1 MRSFLIVV
9 FAGFAMFPLC
19 ASPIQEVAFSHKDWS
34 IACYSTGTCYATGQG
49 MAKSEFRIQ
58 LTRHAGPYQALSAKV
73 QISDSGHVEAYIN
86 NQSVGEVVQDSDE
99 FILSQPQVTA
109 LLDALKQDLKIEF
122 AAGGQRYAL
131 SSSGSNAVLLKMD
144 DFQGRINTPGA
155 LIRPGSKDEST
166 VPAAP
171 NIKTAAELEIIDQQ
185 ALQQLNTIL
194 TGLQQDNA
202 EFLLSSVDKA
212 LNQLQISAG
221 VTKFTLNY
229 DSEAPL
235 SRNRPSS
242 DITPDEWQAFLRTNL
257 LTAAGEARK
266 ADFMLI
272 DLDGDGKRDLIIESY
287 IGGTG
292 LFSYTGVLKRGKDK
306 FYSINRDPQADEF
319 IPGGFFSLNGRGADQ
334 HAWWIMLQGQVY
346 ALWMNGSFGV
356 DRFYLL
362 RPFSGLEEQP
372 VVSVHYH
379 YDLKLQGIWHDDG
392 LAQTE
397 QEQQQLLQTVNL
409 LTEQLQSATG
419 DEGLSKQA
427 ICPVPEGTDSK
438 QSEAYYYG
446 RPLHYSLELV
456 NRIPVWMNSKCYV
469 GTVAGYFGRYD
480 SKEGIALELAI
491 DSPRQNEDNSGGYT
505 FSGLRQVISV
515 TTDRAARTGDNGI

>member
-1 MRSFLIVV
+1 MRRIILLIISALMLAPVK
-9 FAGFAMFPLC
+9 AM
-19 ASPIQEVAFSHKDWS
+19 PIQEVAFSHKDWS
-34 IACYSTGTCYATGQG
+34 IACYNTGTCYATGQG

-73 QISDSGHVEAYIN
+73 QTSDSGHVEAYIN
-86 NQSVGEVVQDSDE
+86 NQSVGEVVQGSDE

-122 AAGGQRYAL
+122 AAGRQRYAL

-144 DFQGRINTPGA
+144 EFQERINTPGA

-166 VPAAP
+166 VPAAL
-171 NIKTAAELEIIDQQ
+171 NIKTAEELEIIDQQ

-194 TGLQQDNA
+194 TGLQQDSA

-229 DSEAPL
+229 DSEVPL

-242 DITPDEWQAFLRTNL
+242 DITPDEWRAFLRTNL
-257 LTAAGEARK
+257 LTVAGEARK

-306 FYSINRDPQADEF
+306 FYSTNRDPQADEF

-334 HAWWIMLQGQVY
+334 HAWWVTLQGQVY
-346 ALWMNGSFGV
+346 AVWLNGRFGM

-362 RPFSGLEEQP
+362 RPFSVQNKVP
-372 VVSVHYH
+372 VITVNYRYKTQQESSGN
-379 YDLKLQGIWHDDG
+379 LKQSKH
-392 LAQTE
+392 
-397 QEQQQLLQTVNL
+397 EQQQLFQALNS
-409 LTEQLQSATG
+409 LTEHIEVAANNDG
-419 DEGLSKQA
+419 VSKQA
-427 ICPVPEGTDSK
+427 ICPIPEGTDSK

-456 NRIPVWMNSKCYV
+456 SHIPVWIDSQCYI
-469 GTVAGYFGRYD
+469 GTVVSYFGYTPGRG
-480 SKEGIALELAI
+480 STLEIAI
-491 DSPRQNEDNSGGYT
+491 DSPREDDEAETYTEGYT

-515 TTDRAARTGDNGI
+515 TTDRAVRTGDNGI